1 MESQLKIFSDSLMTQ
16 MKDQLQTISLE
27 SRDELVRVV
36 RSISIIETLLDN
48 LKSFIHKYSFKSLSE
63 EIEFFKEIKPAF
75 LSQYFF
81 HKKLIE
87 IKINEPI
94 GFKERLLEFY
104 QIKLER
110 VQIYTQ
116 NHIEFHLYCLSG
128 STHLDEKYFLRSHTH
143 VEPQFDK
150 IFSTGYDTIL
160 SKIIA
165 NELLKEYLLASLRK
179 IKWGDAGL
187 SWTGSKSAL
196 VELIYALHDV
206 EAFNEGKAD
215 LKQIASA
222 FESLFN
228 ISLGNYYRI
237 FQEILL
243 RKNGRANF
251 LESLKEKFI
260 QRTTEKD

>member
-1 MESQLKIFSDSLMTQ
+1 MEAQLKTFTDKLLSQ
-16 MKDQLQTISLE
+16 MRGQLQTISLE
-27 SRDELVRVV
+27 SPDDLVRVV
-36 RSISIIETLLDN
+36 RSINVIEALLDN
-48 LKSFIHKYSFKSLSE
+48 LKSFTHKYSFKSPSE

-87 IKINEPI
+87 IKVNEPT
-94 GFKERLLEFY
+94 GFKEGLLEFY
-104 QIKLER
+104 RIKLER
-110 VQIYTQ
+110 IQIYTQ
-116 NHIEFHLYCLSG
+116 NHMDFHLYCLSG
-128 STHLDEKYFLRSHTH
+128 SKHLDEQYFLRSHAY

-150 IFSTGYDTIL
+150 TFSTGYDTIL
-160 SKIIA
+160 AKIIS
-165 NELLKEYLLASLRK
+165 NELLREYLLTSIRK

-196 VELIYALHDV
+196 VELIYALHGVDV
-206 EAFNEGKAD
+206 FNEGKAD

-237 FQEILL
+237 FQEIQL
-243 RKNGRANF
+243 RKNGRSNF
-251 LESLKEKFI
+251 LDSLKEKFI
-260 QRTTEKD
+260 QRTVEKD